1 MPKDN
6 FFSAKY
12 SPTLWSGKYVSG
24 NHKTQF
30 WIEFFYW
37 KQKIRYISLHVFCY
51 IHFTDGL
58 CVLYGWAS
66 VFPIIGSISLTT
78 FLTATFFSAK
88 KLTLTWFSIKHPKLP
103 PEIFGLFQSLIECIY
118 RHLILDIG
126 PWTNL
131 NIKETPKLRW
141 KQVNIC
147 SAPFTINIS

>member
-30 WIEFFYW
+30 WIEFFFIESNKLEIFLSHTLYRW
-37 KQKIRYISLHVFCY
+37 SLGFVWMGKRISHNRLNKSHNFSYGYPFLSTNLLLLDFLLNIRS
-51 IHFTDGL
+51 
-58 CVLYGWAS
+58 S
-66 VFPIIGSISLTT
+66 
-78 FLTATFFSAK
+78 
-88 KLTLTWFSIKHPKLP
+88 P